1 MSEIEVDKKRAGEQ
15 DSQDR
20 NVKPRLEKGVAPIKA
35 EYLVVGGVT
44 ADYNDDE
51 AESSKHTSGEKE
63 SKKDKKRGQNKKRDL
78 RQAHDEVKL
87 CSSIIDPNNKKECS
101 FGVDKCRYS
110 HDVQAYLDS
119 KPADI
124 DGVCPVYEA
133 IGYCPAGLKCR
144 WLGSHYSKE
153 SGLLL
158 EKENVEK
165 KDHYGEVN
173 WISPATKSQLQKK
186 KFPMPVS
193 DEVVKF
199 LDSVV
204 IVNDEK
210 NSMTKEERELQ
221 QDDPAKL
228 NAATYTE
235 ARFQTAEKKKLNLK
249 NAKIVSPL
257 TTVGNL
263 PYRRLM
269 RSLGADVTY
278 SEMALALPLIQGS
291 NSEWAL
297 PRAHE
302 SEYPGFGV
310 QIASAKHWQACK
322 AAEAIQTLTNH
333 VSELNLNCG
342 CPIDMLYRK
351 GEGSALMESP
361 SRLLRILK
369 GMNYSS
375 GEIPVTVKIR
385 MGVKDDKPVAENL
398 VRRVLNETDTAAI
411 TLHGRSRQQRYTRAA
426 DWEYISK
433 VGAIVK
439 DYNEQQQ
446 ENKDETDKQPVY
458 FVGNGDCYTHE
469 DWYKATNDEGI
480 DSVMVARGA
489 LIKPWIFE
497 EVEAQQYLDKSSS
510 ERLGYLEKYA
520 KFALQHWGS
529 DEYGVNS
536 ARRYLCEFISFTHRY
551 IPVGILERLPPK
563 LNERPPPWKGRN
575 DLETLLGSPDY
586 KDWIKITEMFLG
598 KAGDGFS
605 FIPKHKSNSVFVNG
619 VEILDFAGLLVFSK
633 LFLDCEQ
640 LKHQGESFVDDQCEE
655 QGESTQISVSL
666 RIESSGLNLRPR
678 LVNSNRTSHRVILV
692 SMELIGDLVHSVE
705 GVDEQH
711 KNETKNTL

>member
-1 MSEIEVDKKRAGEQ
+1 MSEITEDKKRSVEH
-15 DSQDR
+15 DSLER
-20 NVKPRLEKGVAPIKA
+20 NVKPRLEKGVAPIKQ
-35 EYLVVGGVT
+35 EYLVIGGVQ

-63 SKKDKKRGQNKKRDL
+63 SKKEKKRGQNKKRDL
-78 RQAHDEVKL
+78 RQAHEEIKL
-87 CSSIIDPNNKKECS
+87 CSSVVDPNDKTKECPY
-101 FGVDKCRYS
+101 GADKCRFS
-110 HDVQAYLDS
+110 HDIQAYLAS

-124 DGVCPVYEA
+124 EGTCPVYAA
-133 IGYCPAGLKCR
+133 IGYCPSGVKCR
-144 WLGSHYSKE
+144 WLGSHYNPE
-153 SGLLL
+153 TGLLL
-158 EKENVEK
+158 EEEGVEK
-165 KDHYGEVN
+165 KEHKGEVN
-173 WISPATKSQLQKK
+173 WISATTKSQLQKK
-186 KFPMPVS
+186 KLPMPVS
-193 DEVVKF
+193 DEVIRF

-210 NSMTKEERELQ
+210 NSMTKEERENHEPDQ
-221 QDDPAKL
+221 KKL
-228 NAATYTE
+228 NAASYTE
-235 ARFQTAEKKKLNLK
+235 SRFRTGEKKRLNLR

-269 RSLGADVTY
+269 RTLGADVTY

-310 QIASAKHWQACK
+310 QIATAKHWQACK
-322 AAEAIQTLTNH
+322 AAEAIQTLTSH

-351 GEGSALMESP
+351 GEGSALLENP
-361 SRLLRILK
+361 SRMLRILK
-369 GMNYSS
+369 GMSYSS

-398 VRRVLNETDTAAI
+398 VRRVLNETDVAAI

-426 DWEYISK
+426 DWDYISR
-433 VGAIVK
+433 VGAVVK
-439 DYNEQQQ
+439 DYNEQQ
-446 ENKDETDKQPVY
+446 EEDKDKVDTPPVY
-458 FVGNGDCYTHE
+458 FVGNGDCFTHE
-469 DWYKATNDEGI
+469 DWYRAVSDEGI

-497 EVEAQQYLDKSSS
+497 EVEAQQYLDKSAS
-510 ERLGYLEKYA
+510 ERLAYLEKYA
-520 KFALQHWGS
+520 KFALEHWGS

-575 DLETLLGSPDY
+575 ELETLLGSSDY

-598 KAGDGFS
+598 KAGEGFS
-605 FIPKHKSNSVFVNG
+605 FIPKHKSNSY
-619 VEILDFAGLLVFSK
+619 EK
-633 LFLDCEQ
+633 Q
-640 LKHQGESFVDDQCEE
+640 
-655 QGESTQISVSL
+655 
-666 RIESSGLNLRPR
+666 
-678 LVNSNRTSHRVILV
+678 
-692 SMELIGDLVHSVE
+692 
-705 GVDEQH
+705 
-711 KNETKNTL
+711 